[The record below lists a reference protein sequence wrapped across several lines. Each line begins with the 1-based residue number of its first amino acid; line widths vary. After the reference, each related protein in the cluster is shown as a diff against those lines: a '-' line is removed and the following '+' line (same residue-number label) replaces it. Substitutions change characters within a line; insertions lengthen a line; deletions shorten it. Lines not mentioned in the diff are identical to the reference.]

1 MKKITV
7 NYAHF
12 WQVLGLEIS
21 VTSVYC
27 HGYFKACFGSMKASS
42 RCGTFF
48 GMLIEEGVYKT
59 WSWNFLNQCSL
70 ANKTLVLVPW
80 KLREEADILGNV
92 YRRGGGG
99 DWKTAAKLGMGWS
112 TSPRYS
118 RLFVIPSWTTKG
130 TRAIGVKYLI
140 KGFPC
145 QKAECL
151 SSVLISFRWLNQQIT
166 GLIVDKAIKD
176 SLNT

>member
-80 KLREEADILGNV
+80 KLREEADIFGNV

-99 DWKTAAKLGMGWS
+99 DWKTAAKLGMGMFDF
-112 TSPRYS
+112 TEIFPFICDPI
-118 RLFVIPSWTTKG
+118 LNHKG
-130 TRAIGVKYLI
+130 N
-140 KGFPC
+140 KGYRCEVF
-145 QKAECL
+145 
-151 SSVLISFRWLNQQIT
+151 N
-166 GLIVDKAIKD
+166 
-176 SLNT
+176 